1 MGDENSNSHRPCG
14 IHYRR
19 YRLYEY
25 PRKEKEISSMG
36 GIGKT
41 VPPFEY
47 EGGELLEGRK
57 TNGRQL

>member
-1 MGDENSNSHRPCG
+1 
-14 IHYRR
+14 
-19 YRLYEY
+19 
-25 PRKEKEISSMG
+25 MG

-57 TNGRQL
+57 TNGRQLRGNCLSENRR

>member
-1 MGDENSNSHRPCG
+1 
-14 IHYRR
+14 
-19 YRLYEY
+19 
-25 PRKEKEISSMG
+25 MG

-47 EGGELLEGRK
+47 EGGELLEGRN